1 MKIKMK
7 LSYERKKSYY
17 GYLFISVWLIGFI
30 LLFLIPFISSVR
42 YSLSEVSIQPG
53 QVGMKPVGL
62 KNYIELFTKNAEFL
76 PAFTKTITSVIAKMP
91 LILIFS
97 IFIAVILNQN
107 FHGRALARAIFF
119 LPVIISGGIAIEI
132 MNGNFFLGLISGGNR
147 ASAMFET
154 QSVGNILLSAGLSPS
169 TVDYIQGTVDSVFQL
184 AWNSGI
190 QILIFLAGLQSIPGS
205 MYEVAQVEGSNGWI
219 TFWKVTMPML
229 APMLIVNVF
238 YTLVDNMIS
247 YSNEM
252 FRLIDTYTNNLY
264 FDEAAAM
271 AIINFIVIM
280 LMVLLIYLSGN
291 RRIHYAVD

>member
-1 MKIKMK
+1 MEIKMK

-17 GYLFISVWLIGFI
+17 GYLFISVWFIGFI
-30 LLFLIPFISSVR
+30 ILFLIPFIASVR
-42 YSLSEVSIQPG
+42 YSLSEVTVQPG
-53 QVGMKPVGL
+53 QIGMKPVGF

-76 PAFTKTITSVIAKMP
+76 PAFTETLTSVIARMP
-91 LILIFS
+91 LILVFS

-107 FHGRALARAIFF
+107 FRGRALARAIFF

-132 MNGNFFLGLISGGNR
+132 MNGNYFMGLISGGDR
-147 ASAMFET
+147 TSAMFET
-154 QSVGNILLSAGLSPS
+154 QSVGNMLLSAGLSPS
-169 TVDYIQGTVDSVFQL
+169 TVDYIQGIVDSVFQL
-184 AWNSGI
+184 SWNSGI
-190 QILIFLAGLQSIPGS
+190 QILIFLAGLQAIPRS
-205 MYEVAQVEGSNGWI
+205 MYEVAQVEGSNVWI

-229 APMLIVNVF
+229 APMMIVNVF

-247 YSNEM
+247 YSNGM

-271 AIINFIVIM
+271 AILNFMVIM
-280 LMVLLIYLSGN
+280 LLVLIIYLVGN

>member
-107 FHGRALARAIFF
+107 FH
-119 LPVIISGGIAIEI
+119 
-132 MNGNFFLGLISGGNR
+132 
-147 ASAMFET
+147 
-154 QSVGNILLSAGLSPS
+154 
-169 TVDYIQGTVDSVFQL
+169 
-184 AWNSGI
+184 
-190 QILIFLAGLQSIPGS
+190 
-205 MYEVAQVEGSNGWI
+205 
-219 TFWKVTMPML
+219 
-229 APMLIVNVF
+229 
-238 YTLVDNMIS
+238 
-247 YSNEM
+247 
-252 FRLIDTYTNNLY
+252 
-264 FDEAAAM
+264 
-271 AIINFIVIM
+271 
-280 LMVLLIYLSGN
+280 
-291 RRIHYAVD
+291 

>member
-1 MKIKMK
+1 MK

-17 GYLFISVWLIGFI
+17 GYLFISVWLFGFI
-30 LLFLIPFISSVR
+30 FLFLIPFISSIR
-42 YSLSEVSIQPG
+42 YSLSDVSIQPG
-53 QVGMKPVGL
+53 YIDMKSVGL
-62 KNYIELFTKNAEFL
+62 KKYIELFTKNTEFL
-76 PAFTKTITSVIAKMP
+76 PAFTKTVTSVVTRTP
-91 LILIFS
+91 LILVFS

-107 FHGRALARAIFF
+107 FRGRALSRAIFF

-132 MNGNFFLGLISGGNR
+132 MNGNYFMGLISGGNR
-147 ASAMFET
+147 ASTMFET

-169 TVDYIQGTVDSVFQL
+169 TIDYIQNTVDSVFQL
-184 AWNSGI
+184 SWNSGI
-190 QILIFLAGLQSIPGS
+190 PILIFLAGLQSIPRS
-205 MYEVAQVEGSNGWI
+205 MYEVAEVEGSNSWI

-238 YTLVDNMIS
+238 YTVVDNMIS

-271 AIINFIVIM
+271 AILNFIVIM
-280 LMVLLIYLSGN
+280 FMVLIIYLFGN
-291 RRIHYAVD
+291 RHIHYAVD

>member
-1 MKIKMK
+1 MK

-17 GYLFISVWLIGFI
+17 GYLFISVWLFGFI
-30 LLFLIPFISSVR
+30 FLFLIPFISSIR
-42 YSLSEVSIQPG
+42 YSLSDVSIQPG
-53 QVGMKPVGL
+53 YIEMKSVGL
-62 KNYIELFTKNAEFL
+62 KKYIELFTKNTEFL
-76 PAFTKTITSVIAKMP
+76 PAFTKTVTSVVTRTP
-91 LILIFS
+91 LILVFS

-107 FHGRALARAIFF
+107 FRGRALSRAIFF

-132 MNGNFFLGLISGGNR
+132 MNGNYFMSLISGGDR
-147 ASAMFET
+147 ASTMFET

-169 TVDYIQGTVDSVFQL
+169 TIDYIQNMVDSVFQL
-184 AWNSGI
+184 SWNSGI
-190 QILIFLAGLQSIPGS
+190 QILIFLAGLQSIPRS
-205 MYEVAQVEGSNGWI
+205 MYEVAEVEGSNSWI

-238 YTLVDNMIS
+238 YTVVDNMIS

-271 AIINFIVIM
+271 AILNFIVIM
-280 LMVLLIYLSGN
+280 FMVLIIYLFGN
-291 RRIHYAVD
+291 RHIHYAVD

>member
-30 LLFLIPFISSVR
+30 LLFLIPFISSGR
-42 YSLSEVSIQPG
+42 YSLSEGSIQPG

-132 MNGNFFLGLISGGNR
+132 MNGNFFLGLISGGDR

-280 LMVLLIYLSGN
+280 LMVLLIYLFGN

>member
-76 PAFTKTITSVIAKMP
+76 PAFTKTITSVIAEMP

-107 FHGRALARAIFF
+107 FHGRALARA
-119 LPVIISGGIAIEI
+119 ISGGIAIEI

-280 LMVLLIYLSGN
+280 LMVLLIYLFGN